1 MTKSNEFP
9 EKSKAAEASDKE
21 LEAVS
26 GGIDI
31 ILNNKSTDIDGI
43 VINNNNFDTSI
54 NVDIF
59 DPRIKFNNNSVDM
72 SIKFNNNSVDMSIKQ
87 NNAFDKNILHGNSDI
102 KILKNN

>member
-26 GGIDI
+26 GGI
-31 ILNNKSTDIDGI
+31 NNKSTGIDGI

-59 DPRIKFNNNSVDM
+59 DPRL
-72 SIKFNNNSVDMSIKQ
+72 KFNNNSVDMSIKQ
-87 NNAFDKNILHGNSDI
+87 SNTFDKNILHCNSDI

>member
-26 GGIDI
+26 GGI
-31 ILNNKSTDIDGI
+31 NNKSTGIDGI

-87 NNAFDKNILHGNSDI
+87 SNTFDKNILHCNSDI

>member
-1 MTKSNEFP
+1 MTKSNELP
-9 EKSKAAEASDKE
+9 AKAKTNEASDKE

-59 DPRIKFNNNSVDM
+59 DPRINFNNN
-72 SIKFNNNSVDMSIKQ
+72 NVDMSIKQ
-87 NNAFDKNILHGNSDI
+87 TNTVDKNILINNSDI
-102 KILKNN
+102 KILKSAIPLKNK

>member
-31 ILNNKSTDIDGI
+31 IFNNKSTGIDGI

-72 SIKFNNNSVDMSIKQ
+72 SIKQ
-87 NNAFDKNILHGNSDI
+87 NNTFDKNILHGNSDI
-102 KILKNN
+102 KILKSAIPLKNK

>member
-9 EKSKAAEASDKE
+9 AKSKAAEASDKE

-31 ILNNKSTDIDGI
+31 ILNNKSTDIDSI

-59 DPRIKFNNNSVDM
+59 DPRINFNNN
-72 SIKFNNNSVDMSIKQ
+72 NVDMSIKQ
-87 NNAFDKNILHGNSDI
+87 TNTVDKNILINNSDI
-102 KILKNN
+102 KILKSAIPLKNK

>member
-31 ILNNKSTDIDGI
+31 IHSNKSADIDGI
-43 VINNNNFDTSI
+43 
-54 NVDIF
+54 
-59 DPRIKFNNNSVDM
+59 R
-72 SIKFNNNSVDMSIKQ
+72 
-87 NNAFDKNILHGNSDI
+87 
-102 KILKNN
+102 

>member
-31 ILNNKSTDIDGI
+31 IFNNKSTGIDGI

-59 DPRIKFNNNSVDM
+59 DPRL
-72 SIKFNNNSVDMSIKQ
+72 KFNNNSVDMSIKQ
-87 NNAFDKNILHGNSDI
+87 NNTFYENILHGNSDI

>member
-31 ILNNKSTDIDGI
+31 ILNNKSADIDGI

-59 DPRIKFNNNSVDM
+59 DPRIKFNNNISSEAPSQNASVRFLRLPEK
-72 SIKFNNNSVDMSIKQ
+72 S
-87 NNAFDKNILHGNSDI
+87 A
-102 KILKNN
+102 

>member
-9 EKSKAAEASDKE
+9 EKSKAAEASDQE

-31 ILNNKSTDIDGI
+31 ILNNKSADIDGI

-72 SIKFNNNSVDMSIKQ
+72 SIKQSNT
-87 NNAFDKNILHGNSDI
+87 FDKNILHCNSDI

>member
-31 ILNNKSTDIDGI
+31 IPNNKSADIDGI

-87 NNAFDKNILHGNSDI
+87 SNTFDKNILHCNSDI

>member
-31 ILNNKSTDIDGI
+31 ILNNKSADIDGI

-59 DPRIKFNNNSVDM
+59 DPRIKFNT
-72 SIKFNNNSVDMSIKQ
+72 
-87 NNAFDKNILHGNSDI
+87 FDKNILHCNSDI

>member
-9 EKSKAAEASDKE
+9 AKAKSAEASDKE

-31 ILNNKSTDIDGI
+31 ILNNKSTDIDSI

-59 DPRIKFNNNSVDM
+59 DPRINFNNN
-72 SIKFNNNSVDMSIKQ
+72 NVDMSIKQ
-87 NNAFDKNILHGNSDI
+87 TNTVDKNILINNSDI
-102 KILKNN
+102 KILKSAIPLKNK

>member
-31 ILNNKSTDIDGI
+31 ILNNKSADIDGI

-59 DPRIKFNNNSVDM
+59 DPRNNNSVDM

-87 NNAFDKNILHGNSDI
+87 SNTFDKNILHCNSDI

>member
-26 GGIDI
+26 GGI
-31 ILNNKSTDIDGI
+31 NNKSTGIDGI

-72 SIKFNNNSVDMSIKQ
+72 SIKQ
-87 NNAFDKNILHGNSDI
+87 NNTFDNNILHCNSDI

>member
-31 ILNNKSTDIDGI
+31 IFNNKSTDIDGI

-87 NNAFDKNILHGNSDI
+87 NNTFDKNILHGNSDI

>member
-31 ILNNKSTDIDGI
+31 ILNNKSADIDGI

-72 SIKFNNNSVDMSIKQ
+72 SIKQ
-87 NNAFDKNILHGNSDI
+87 NNTFDKNILHCNSDI

>member
-9 EKSKAAEASDKE
+9 AKAKAAEASDKE

-31 ILNNKSTDIDGI
+31 ILNNKSTDIDSI

-59 DPRIKFNNNSVDM
+59 DPRINFNNN
-72 SIKFNNNSVDMSIKQ
+72 NVDMSIKQ
-87 NNAFDKNILHGNSDI
+87 TNTVDKNILINNSDI
-102 KILKNN
+102 KILKSAIPLKNK